1 MGAMG
6 TRPFRPFRT
15 DLTDPKRGQRPSADL
30 YGHEMRL
37 LLLGSGDRVGCL
49 AAAGASAN
57 SPLSEGIAAERA
69 SAERGAPGASGAGS
83 WLGVASGRP
92 PTEVSK

>member
-1 MGAMG
+1 MATG
-6 TRPFRPFRT
+6 TC
-15 DLTDPKRGQRPSADL
+15 TDPKRGQHPSAYL

-57 SPLSEGIAAERA
+57 CA
-69 SAERGAPGASGAGS
+69 AERGAPGASGAGS

-92 PTEVSK
+92 QTEVSK